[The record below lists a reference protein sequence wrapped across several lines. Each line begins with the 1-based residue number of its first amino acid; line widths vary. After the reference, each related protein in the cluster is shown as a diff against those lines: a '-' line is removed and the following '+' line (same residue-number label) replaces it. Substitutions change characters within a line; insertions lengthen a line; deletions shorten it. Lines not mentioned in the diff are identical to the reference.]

1 MNNSAEKSDDVLAAS
16 RSAGSSGCELASLP
30 PASILRRGRRSSQ
43 GRPSQRPRP
52 VLVVTEG
59 KNDVEFL
66 RRISRM
72 FHGAD
77 TQLRDLADMEQTGR
91 LVFVPCGGGDLVDW
105 SRRLAPL
112 GCHEFYLFDR
122 DGRSEVEANQS
133 AAAII
138 HHRPECRAMATS
150 KRSMEN
156 YLHPHAIREA
166 RGVEVAF
173 SDEDDVADVVARAC
187 YQQNPH
193 SLPWEQLSLRAQK
206 RQRNHMKNW
215 LNTRAVD
222 RMTPER
228 LADCD
233 PLGEVRLWL
242 ANIAELVRG

>member
-1 MNNSAEKSDDVLAAS
+1 MNSSAEKSDDVLAAS
-16 RSAGSSGCELASLP
+16 RSASQSGGELASLR
-30 PASILRRGRRSSQ
+30 PASILRHSGHSSQ

-72 FHGAD
+72 LHATG
-77 TQLRDLADMEQTGR
+77 TQLPDLADMEQTGR

-105 SRRLAPL
+105 SRRMAPL
-112 GCHEFYLFDR
+112 GCREVYLFDR
-122 DGRSEVEANQS
+122 DGRSEVEVIQQTT
-133 AAAII
+133 AII
-138 HHRPECRAMATS
+138 RHRPECRAMATS

-187 YQQNPH
+187 YQQTPH

-206 RQRNHMKNW
+206 RHRNHMKNW

-228 LADCD
+228 LAERD